1 MNHIEKKVNLRPQS
15 KPSMNR
21 LIPAFFVLI
30 LLMASCSSEPALEPQ
45 ATVETETESETTP
58 ATLRGVVELA
68 IEQDRYEDALAA
80 LAAADSTAA
89 EWADLLFATH
99 LTYGRWIMNNQNTQ
113 QMGQTM
119 PQALRHLRRAQQLF
133 PGEPQ
138 SQELINLIEG
148 IYTQMK
154 RPIPEGVATP

>member
-1 MNHIEKKVNLRPQS
+1 
-15 KPSMNR
+15 MNR
-21 LIPAFFVLI
+21 LIPIFFVLSLI
-30 LLMASCSSEPALEPQ
+30 VASCSSEPAVEPK
-45 ATVETETESETTP
+45 ATLETETTP
-58 ATLRGVVELA
+58 LSLRELVELA
-68 IEQDRYEDALAA
+68 IEQDRYEDALTA
-80 LAAADSTAA
+80 LAAADTSAS
-89 EWADLLFATH
+89 ERIDLLFATH

-148 IYTQMK
+148 IYKQMN
-154 RPIPEGVATP
+154 RAIPEGVAEP

>member
-1 MNHIEKKVNLRPQS
+1 
-15 KPSMNR
+15 MNR
-21 LIPAFFVLI
+21 LLPTFFILI
-30 LLMASCSSEPALEPQ
+30 LLLASCASEPAVEPQ
-45 ATVETETESETTP
+45 ATVETETETETETGTETETETAP
-58 ATLRGVVELA
+58 VNLREVVELA

-80 LAAADSTAA
+80 LASADSTAVDRI
-89 EWADLLFATH
+89 DLLYATH

>member
-1 MNHIEKKVNLRPQS
+1 
-15 KPSMNR
+15 MNR
-21 LIPAFFVLI
+21 LIPTFFVLI
-30 LLMASCSSEPALEPQ
+30 LLIAACSSEPAVEPQ
-45 ATVETETESETTP
+45 AAVETAP

-68 IEQDRYEDALAA
+68 IEQDRYDDALVA
-80 LAAADSTAA
+80 LAAADSTAP
-89 EWADLLFATH
+89 ERLDLLFATH

-138 SQELINLIEG
+138 SLELINLIEG

-154 RPIPEGVATP
+154 RLIPEGVAEP

>member
-1 MNHIEKKVNLRPQS
+1 
-15 KPSMNR
+15 MNR
-21 LIPAFFVLI
+21 LIPTFFVLSVLFI
-30 LLMASCSSEPALEPQ
+30 AACSSDPAVEPQ
-45 ATVETETESETTP
+45 AATETP

-68 IEQDRYEDALAA
+68 IEQDRYEDALTA
-80 LAAADSTAA
+80 LAAADSTAP
-89 EWADLLFATH
+89 ERTDLLFAAH

-138 SQELINLIEG
+138 SLELINLIEG
-148 IYTQMK
+148 IYKQMN
-154 RPIPEGVATP
+154 RPIPEGVAAP

>member
-1 MNHIEKKVNLRPQS
+1 
-15 KPSMNR
+15 MNR
-21 LIPAFFVLI
+21 LIPTFFVLI
-30 LLMASCSSEPALEPQ
+30 LLLASCSSEPAVETQ
-45 ATVETETESETTP
+45 ATVETESTP
-58 ATLRGVVELA
+58 ATLRELVELA

>member
-1 MNHIEKKVNLRPQS
+1 M
-15 KPSMNR
+15 KP
-21 LIPAFFVLI
+21 LFFTLFVLLI
-30 LLMASCSSEPALEPQ
+30 ASCSSEPAVEPQ
-45 ATVETETESETTP
+45 AVDEAPTS
-58 ATLRGVVELA
+58 LRGIVELA
-68 IEQDRYEDALAA
+68 IEQDRYEDALTA
-80 LAAADSTAA
+80 LAAADSTVA
-89 EWADLLFATH
+89 ERKELLFAAH

-148 IYTQMK
+148 IYGQLK
-154 RPIPEGVATP
+154 RPIPEGVAAP

>member
-1 MNHIEKKVNLRPQS
+1 
-15 KPSMNR
+15 MNR
-21 LIPAFFVLI
+21 LIPTFFVLI
-30 LLMASCSSEPALEPQ
+30 LLIASCSSEPAVEPQ
-45 ATVETETESETTP
+45 AIAEAP

-68 IEQDRYEDALAA
+68 IEQDRYEDALTA
-80 LAAADSTAA
+80 LAAADTTDSDRV
-89 EWADLLFATH
+89 DLLFATH

-154 RPIPEGVATP
+154 RPIPEGVAAP

>member
-1 MNHIEKKVNLRPQS
+1 MDG
-15 KPSMNR
+15 R
-21 LIPAFFVLI
+21 LWTDERGTWWETRIFVKTHFQRMKFSVFALF
-30 LLMASCSSEPALEPQ
+30 LLFVASCTSEPAVEPQ
-45 ATVETETESETTP
+45 TAAEAAT
-58 ATLRGVVELA
+58 TLRGIVELA
-68 IEQDRYEDALAA
+68 IEQDRYEDALTA
-80 LAAADSTAA
+80 LAVADSTAP
-89 EWADLLFATH
+89 ERNELLFASH

-148 IYTQMK
+148 IYAQLK
-154 RPIPEGVATP
+154 RPIPEGVAAP

>member
-1 MNHIEKKVNLRPQS
+1 
-15 KPSMNR
+15 MNR
-21 LIPAFFVLI
+21 LIPTFFVLI
-30 LLMASCSSEPALEPQ
+30 LLIASCSSEPA
-45 ATVETETESETTP
+45 TESTAEAP
-58 ATLRGVVELA
+58 ADLRAVVELA
-68 IEQDRYEDALAA
+68 IEQDRYEDALTA
-80 LAAADSTAA
+80 LAAADSTVA
-89 EWADLLFATH
+89 ERKELLFAAH

-148 IYTQMK
+148 IYGQLK
-154 RPIPEGVATP
+154 RPIPEGVAAP

>member
-1 MNHIEKKVNLRPQS
+1 
-15 KPSMNR
+15 MNR
-21 LIPAFFVLI
+21 LIPTFFVLI
-30 LLMASCSSEPALEPQ
+30 LLIASCSSEPA
-45 ATVETETESETTP
+45 TESTAQAP

-68 IEQDRYEDALAA
+68 IEQDRYEDALTA
-80 LAAADSTAA
+80 LAAADSTAP
-89 EWADLLFATH
+89 ERTDLLFAAH

-138 SQELINLIEG
+138 SLELINLIEG
-148 IYTQMK
+148 IYKQMN
-154 RPIPEGVATP
+154 RPIPEGVAAP

>member
-1 MNHIEKKVNLRPQS
+1 
-15 KPSMNR
+15 MNR
-21 LIPAFFVLI
+21 LIPTYFVLI
-30 LLMASCSSEPALEPQ
+30 LLIASCSSEPKVEPQ
-45 ATVETETESETTP
+45 AVVEAPT
-58 ATLRGVVELA
+58 TLRGIVELA
-68 IEQDRYEDALAA
+68 IVQDRYEDALTA

-89 EWADLLFATH
+89 EWKELLFASH

-148 IYTQMK
+148 VYKQMN
-154 RPIPEGVATP
+154 RPIPEGVAAP

>member
-1 MNHIEKKVNLRPQS
+1 
-15 KPSMNR
+15 MNR
-21 LIPAFFVLI
+21 LIPTFFVLI
-30 LLMASCSSEPALEPQ
+30 LLIASCSSEPAVEPQ
-45 ATVETETESETTP
+45 ATTETAP

-68 IEQDRYEDALAA
+68 IEQDRYEDALTA
-80 LAAADSTAA
+80 LAAADTTDS
-89 EWADLLFATH
+89 ERVDLLFATH

-138 SQELINLIEG
+138 SQELIDLIEG

-154 RPIPEGVATP
+154 RPIPEGVAAP